1 MNSEHIKKSHSRS
14 LKENKERYLH
24 GKLLYVQNPF
34 VKDIDLSYVIEYIEK
49 IVPSRLMHFIDSIYV
64 GDFEFLNKKDIN
76 AAYMDNAIYATNNQ
90 TNEQDL
96 IDDLIHELAHSIEK
110 NMGEEI
116 YFDGDL
122 EKEFLGKRQRLCD
135 MLKAEG
141 YSVPHN
147 VCAELDYNKKFDNF
161 LYQEVGYELLTN
173 ISMGIFYSPY
183 AATSLSEYF
192 ANGFEHYFLGDRK
205 YLNNVSPKLY
215 NKLIEL
221 I

>member
-64 GDFEFLNKKDIN
+64 
-76 AAYMDNAIYATNNQ
+76 
-90 TNEQDL
+90 
-96 IDDLIHELAHSIEK
+96 
-110 NMGEEI
+110 
-116 YFDGDL
+116 